1 MSRLFLLALV
11 VAGLVNYLC
20 SLHILRVMAKSG
32 ARIGR
37 FEIRWQVHK
46 HLASYRQLTL
56 ERDGRVGLA
65 WYGYRV
71 SLGLLVLFLV
81 LLLLSL

>member
-1 MSRLFLLALV
+1 VSRVLLLALV

-20 SLHILRVMAKSG
+20 SLHILREMAKSG

-46 HLASYRQLTL
+46 HLAGYRKLTL

-65 WYGYRV
+65 WFGYRL
-71 SLGLLVLFLV
+71 SLGLLVIFLV